1 MQFLRSLFC
10 LHGLDNRAR
19 YFAICS
25 TAHVIFIILT
35 SAFTG
40 ETFLSFAFLIFL
52 SPVLF
57 LTSIRRLKDANIN
70 QRWLLAPNL
79 LFIVFTLIII
89 FSQQS
94 INNYLLIISLIS
106 FSILLTYP
114 SINKS
119 MSASQ
124 QHILGYCGPIDLSE
138 YRQTSHHSTHNNNR
152 IEPSFAGDA
161 ATNIQS
167 RNASKDEETRLENYN
182 ESLFK
187 DKHEQSTD
195 MGEAIRLSWLNNK
208 KLQLGTL
215 LLLLVAI
222 ISISSSWVVSPSP
235 ESDALKT
242 IPVVK
247 KNSAIQNTLERNHP
261 LSMPDNFSLF
271 ISQHQGITIN
281 WQADEVST
289 PILWSQLSTKGDA
302 SCKEISFNKGKSIR
316 TIKVI
321 VESEA
326 SVANNAFTNY
336 FANFSPLDS
345 KALIQAIAFRGSFS
359 LCGYDFSLKGSQAT
373 LSHNKQY
380 TKWIEY

>member
-25 TAHVIFIILT
+25 AAHIIFIILT
-35 SAFTG
+35 STFTG
-40 ETFLSFAFLIFL
+40 EIFLSFSLLILL
-52 SPVLF
+52 SPVLV

-79 LFIVFTLIII
+79 LFIAFSLIII

-119 MSASQ
+119 MPTSQ
-124 QHILGYCGPIDLSE
+124 QHILGYYGPVDLSE
-138 YRQTSHHSTHNNNR
+138 YRQTSHHSTHKNNR
-152 IEPSFAGDA
+152 IEPSFAGST

-167 RNASKDEETRLENYN
+167 RNASKDEETRFENYN

-187 DKHEQSTD
+187 DEHEQSID

-215 LLLLVAI
+215 LLLLIAI
-222 ISISSSWVVSPSP
+222 ITISSSWTFSPSP
-235 ESDALKT
+235 KSDAPKT
-242 IPVVK
+242 TPVVK

-271 ISQHQGITIN
+271 ISQYQGITIN

-289 PILWSQLSTKGDA
+289 PLLWTQLSTKGDA

-316 TIKVI
+316 TMKVI

-326 SVANNAFTNY
+326 SVVNNAYTNY

-359 LCGYDFSLKGSQAT
+359 LCGYDFSLKGSQAA

-380 TKWIEY
+380 AKWIEY